1 MAGRCITHCATCSSE
16 TNRVDPER
24 PAHTEGLLDGMER
37 IGWTSANSRSPHAS
51 TLEAPKSDNYDI
63 LILDAATKQ
72 SLACTRSLGRA
83 GLRVAMGECFAQCD
97 PRLPV
102 VAFRSRYSNHNA
114 VFPSFAVDPD
124 AFATSVV
131 QFAREHSTR
140 VVLPTMDGSIAAL
153 LPYRQQLAAF
163 GCALALA
170 EDSVLDVAN
179 DKLRTLEVAQ
189 KLGLDYPRTR
199 LIESLDDVPAVL
211 AELEFPIV
219 LKPTISWPHLASKR
233 QLTMEVMTEAEALSA
248 IRSFLSA
255 GVSVLAQQWACG
267 PREGVTMF
275 VSGGQV
281 QACCAHVAYRTS
293 PPLGGASVMRASI
306 AVPPDIYSAALRLV
320 TAIGLEGLCEVEF
333 RRDADNR
340 PLLMEINARLA
351 GTIENSVRSGID
363 FPFMIWQ
370 HATGKPV
377 TGVDTYRTGVRTR
390 WLRGDLRW
398 FRENYDRAGRPDSTS
413 RATAVWIFGTEFFR
427 TWRYDCIDRRDLGP
441 GIAELR
447 NTASA
452 VRRSL
457 TSIADHRGG

>member
-1 MAGRCITHCATCSSE
+1 M
-16 TNRVDPER
+16 
-24 PAHTEGLLDGMER
+24 
-37 IGWTSANSRSPHAS
+37 TSATS
-51 TLEAPKSDNYDI
+51 TSTYVATRQERKSDKYDI

-72 SLACTRSLGRA
+72 SLVCTRSLGRA

-102 VAFRSRYSNHNA
+102 VAFQSRYSQHN
-114 VFPSFAVDPD
+114 VVLPSFVIDPD

-153 LPYRQQLAAF
+153 LPYRQQLAAL

-170 EDSVLDVAN
+170 EDSALEVAN
-179 DKLRTLEVAQ
+179 DKLRTLEVAR
-189 KLGLDYPRTR
+189 KLGIGYPRTM
-199 LIESLDDVPAVL
+199 LIKSLSDVPAAL
-211 AELEFPIV
+211 SMLEFPIV
-219 LKPTISWPHLASKR
+219 LKPTSSWPYLASKR
-233 QLTMEVMTEAEALSA
+233 LLTMEVMSESESLSV
-248 IRSFLSA
+248 IRRFLSA

-281 QACCAHVAYRTS
+281 QACCAHRAYRTS

-306 AVPPDIYSAALRLV
+306 AIPPDIYAAAVRLV
-320 TAIGLEGLCEVEF
+320 AAIGLEGLCEVEF
-333 RRDADNR
+333 RRDAANR

-370 HATGKPV
+370 HAIGMPV

-398 FRENYDRAGRPDSTS
+398 LRENYDRAGRPDSTS
-413 RATAVWIFGTEFFR
+413 RAKAVWLFGAEFCR
-427 TWRYDCIDRRDLGP
+427 TWHYDCIDRRDLGP

-457 TSIADHRGG
+457 TSIADHRGS